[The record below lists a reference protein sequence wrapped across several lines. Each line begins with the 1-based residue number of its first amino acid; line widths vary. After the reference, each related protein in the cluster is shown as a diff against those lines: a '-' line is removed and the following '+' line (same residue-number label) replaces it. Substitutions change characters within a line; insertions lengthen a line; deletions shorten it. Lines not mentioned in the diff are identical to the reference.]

1 MNIGLKYKLGKSIL
15 ENTNKMNEKIRNIA
29 IIAHV
34 DHGKT
39 TLVDQLLRQSGVFRA
54 NEQVQDRVMDSND
67 IERER
72 GITIL
77 SKNTAVNYNGYRIN
91 IVDTPGHADFGGE
104 VERILKMV
112 DGVLLLVDAFEG
124 CMPQTRFVLRKALEL
139 GKVPVV
145 VINKVDR
152 PGARP
157 YEVVDEVLSL
167 FIELGANDE
176 QLEFPIVYASARDG
190 VSGYEPDELEP
201 NMKPIFDTIIAHVP
215 APAGED
221 EGPLQVLISTIDYDD
236 YVGRIGVGRIERGTA
251 MRNRTVVVCCAAN
264 DELREAKLSRL
275 YRFEGLKR
283 VEAETVSAGDIVAIA
298 GISGIAIGETVCDP
312 LEVEPLPFVHIDEP
326 TVSMDFIVNTSPF
339 AGKEG
344 KYVTSRN
351 LRDRLFKEVE
361 TNVSMRVETTA
372 STDAFKVSGRGEL
385 HLSILIETMRRQDYE
400 FAVSRPKVIMKR
412 DEKGHL
418 LEPIEELTI
427 DVPQEYMGTVME
439 KLGTRRAV
447 LVNMINENE
456 GSVRLI
462 FDIPARGLMGYRSEL
477 LTDTRGNGVMSHIF
491 KDYEPYTGEI
501 AERTRGSLIASESGE
516 ANSYGLFNT
525 QDRGRLFVS
534 PGDPVYEGQI
544 VGECSRNEDI
554 TVNVCKKKHV
564 TNMRASGSDEALRL
578 TPPLQLSLEQCLEFI
593 RDDELVEVTPKNI
606 RMRKRYLTK
615 EQRIKD
621 FNRKQ
626 AQNGEAD
633 V

>member
-1 MNIGLKYKLGKSIL
+1 
-15 ENTNKMNEKIRNIA
+15 MNEKIRNVA

-39 TLVDQLLRQSGVFRA
+39 TLVDQLLRQSGVFRT

-67 IERER
+67 LERER

-77 SKNTAVNYNGYRIN
+77 SKNTAVNYKGYSIN

-157 YEVVDEVLSL
+157 YEVVDETLDL
-167 FIELGANDE
+167 FIELGASEE
-176 QLEFPIVYASARDG
+176 QLDFPIVYASARNG
-190 VSGYEPDELEP
+190 VSGFEPDEMTE
-201 NMKPIFDTIIAHVP
+201 NMQPVFDTIIDHVP
-215 APAGED
+215 APRGEED
-221 EGPLQVLISTIDYDD
+221 APLQLLISTIDYDD
-236 YVGRIGVGRIERGTA
+236 YVGRIGVGRIERGVA
-251 MRNRTVVVCCAAN
+251 NRNRAVTVCA
-264 DELREAKLSRL
+264 LGGVPREAKLSRL

-283 VEAETVSAGDIVAIA
+283 VEAESVGAGDIVAVA
-298 GISGIAIGETVCDP
+298 GIPGISIGETVCDP
-312 LEVEPLPFVHIDEP
+312 ACVEPLPFVHIDEP

-339 AGKEG
+339 AGREG

-361 TNVSMRVETTA
+361 TNVSMRVEPTS

-385 HLSILIETMRRQDYE
+385 HLSILIETMRRQDFE

-412 DEKGHL
+412 DEQGHL

-447 LVNMINENE
+447 LNNMINENE

-525 QDRGRLFVS
+525 QERGRLFVR
-534 PGDPVYEGQI
+534 PGDPIYEGQI

-554 TVNVCKKKHV
+554 VVNVCKRKHV

-578 TPPLQLSLEQCLEFI
+578 TPPVDLSLEQCMEFI

-606 RMRKRYLTK
+606 RMRKRLLTK
-615 EQRIKD
+615 DQRIKE

-626 AQNGEAD
+626 SQTTE
-633 V
+633 

>member
-1 MNIGLKYKLGKSIL
+1 
-15 ENTNKMNEKIRNIA
+15 MNEKIRNVA

-39 TLVDQLLRQSGVFRA
+39 TLVDQLLRQSGVFRT

-67 IERER
+67 LERER

-77 SKNTAVNYNGYRIN
+77 SKNTAVNYKGYRIN

-157 YEVVDEVLSL
+157 YEVVDETLDL
-167 FIELGANDE
+167 FIELGASEE
-176 QLEFPIVYASARDG
+176 QLDFPIVYASARNG
-190 VSGYEPDELEP
+190 VSGFEPDEMTE
-201 NMKPIFDTIIAHVP
+201 NMQPVFDTIINHVP
-215 APAGED
+215 APGGDED
-221 EGPLQVLISTIDYDD
+221 APLQLLISTIDYDD
-236 YVGRIGVGRIERGTA
+236 YVGRIGVGRIERG
-251 MRNRTVVVCCAAN
+251 V
-264 DELREAKLSRL
+264 AKLSRL

-283 VEAETVSAGDIVAIA
+283 VETESVGAGDIVAVA
-298 GISGIAIGETVCDP
+298 GIPGISIGETVCDP
-312 LEVEPLPFVHIDEP
+312 ACVEPLPFVHIDEP

-339 AGKEG
+339 AGREG

-361 TNVSMRVETTA
+361 TNVSMRVEPTS

-385 HLSILIETMRRQDYE
+385 HLSILIETMRRQDFE

-412 DEKGHL
+412 DEQGHL

-447 LVNMINENE
+447 LNNMINENE

-501 AERTRGSLIASESGE
+501 AERTRGSLVASESGE

-525 QDRGRLFVS
+525 QERGRLFVR
-534 PGDPVYEGQI
+534 PGDPIYEGQI

-554 TVNVCKKKHV
+554 VVNVCKRKHV

-578 TPPLQLSLEQCLEFI
+578 TPPVDLSLEQCMEFI

-606 RMRKRYLTK
+606 RMRKRLLTK
-615 EQRIKD
+615 DQRIKE

-626 AQNGEAD
+626 SQTTE
-633 V
+633 

>member
-1 MNIGLKYKLGKSIL
+1 
-15 ENTNKMNEKIRNIA
+15 MNEKIRNVA

-39 TLVDQLLRQSGVFRA
+39 TLVDQLLRQSGVFRT

-67 IERER
+67 LERER

-77 SKNTAVNYNGYRIN
+77 SKNTAVNYKGYRIN

-157 YEVVDEVLSL
+157 YEVVDETLDL
-167 FIELGANDE
+167 FIELGASEE
-176 QLEFPIVYASARDG
+176 QLDFPIVYASARNG
-190 VSGYEPDELEP
+190 VSGFEPDEMTE
-201 NMKPIFDTIIAHVP
+201 NMQPVFDTIINHVP
-215 APAGED
+215 APGGDED
-221 EGPLQVLISTIDYDD
+221 APLQLLISTIDYDD
-236 YVGRIGVGRIERGTA
+236 YVGRIGVGRIERGVA
-251 MRNRTVVVCCAAN
+251 NRNRAVTVCA
-264 DELREAKLSRL
+264 LGGVPCEAKLSRL

-283 VEAETVSAGDIVAIA
+283 VEAESVGAGDIVAVA
-298 GISGIAIGETVCDP
+298 GIPGISIGETVCDP
-312 LEVEPLPFVHIDEP
+312 ACVEPLPFVHIDEP

-339 AGKEG
+339 AGREG

-361 TNVSMRVETTA
+361 TNVSMRVEPTS

-385 HLSILIETMRRQDYE
+385 HLSILIETMRRQDFE

-412 DEKGHL
+412 DEQGHL

-447 LVNMINENE
+447 LNNMINENE

-501 AERTRGSLIASESGE
+501 AERTRGSLVASESGE

-525 QDRGRLFVS
+525 QERGRLFVR
-534 PGDPVYEGQI
+534 PGDPIYEGQI

-554 TVNVCKKKHV
+554 VVNVCKRKHV

-578 TPPLQLSLEQCLEFI
+578 TPPVDLSLEQCMEFI

-606 RMRKRYLTK
+606 RMRKRLLTK
-615 EQRIKD
+615 DQRIKE

-626 AQNGEAD
+626 SQTTE
-633 V
+633 

>member
-1 MNIGLKYKLGKSIL
+1 
-15 ENTNKMNEKIRNIA
+15 MNEKIRNVA

-39 TLVDQLLRQSGVFRA
+39 TLVDQLLRQSGVFRT

-67 IERER
+67 LERER

-77 SKNTAVNYNGYRIN
+77 SKNTAVNYKGYRIN

-157 YEVVDEVLSL
+157 YEVVDETLDL
-167 FIELGANDE
+167 FIELGASEE
-176 QLEFPIVYASARDG
+176 QLDFPIVYASARNG
-190 VSGYEPDELEP
+190 VSGFEPDEMTE
-201 NMKPIFDTIIAHVP
+201 NMQPVFDTIINHVP
-215 APAGED
+215 APGGDED
-221 EGPLQVLISTIDYDD
+221 APLQLLISTIDYDD
-236 YVGRIGVGRIERGTA
+236 YVGRIGVGRIERGVA
-251 MRNRTVVVCCAAN
+251 NRNRAVTVCA
-264 DELREAKLSRL
+264 LGGVPREAKLSRL

-283 VEAETVSAGDIVAIA
+283 VEAESVGAGDIVAVA
-298 GISGIAIGETVCDP
+298 GIPGISIGETVCDP
-312 LEVEPLPFVHIDEP
+312 ACVEPLPFVHIDEP

-339 AGKEG
+339 AGREG

-361 TNVSMRVETTA
+361 TNVSMRVEPTS
-372 STDAFKVSGRGEL
+372 STNAFKVSGRGEL
-385 HLSILIETMRRQDYE
+385 HLSILIETMRRQDFE

-412 DEKGHL
+412 DEQGHL

-447 LVNMINENE
+447 LNNMINENE

-501 AERTRGSLIASESGE
+501 AERTRGSLVASESGE

-525 QDRGRLFVS
+525 QERGRLFVR
-534 PGDPVYEGQI
+534 PGDPIYEGQI

-554 TVNVCKKKHV
+554 VVNVCKRKHV

-578 TPPLQLSLEQCLEFI
+578 TPPVDLSLEQCMEFI

-606 RMRKRYLTK
+606 RMRKRLLTK
-615 EQRIKD
+615 DQRIKE

-626 AQNGEAD
+626 SQTTE
-633 V
+633 

>member
-1 MNIGLKYKLGKSIL
+1 
-15 ENTNKMNEKIRNIA
+15 MNEKIRNVA

-39 TLVDQLLRQSGVFRA
+39 TLVDQLLRQSGVFRT

-67 IERER
+67 LERER

-77 SKNTAVNYNGYRIN
+77 SKNTAVNYKGYRIN

-157 YEVVDEVLSL
+157 YEVVDETLDL
-167 FIELGANDE
+167 FIELGASEE
-176 QLEFPIVYASARDG
+176 QLDFPIVYASARNG
-190 VSGYEPDELEP
+190 VSGFEPDEMTE
-201 NMKPIFDTIIAHVP
+201 NMQPVFDTIINHVP
-215 APAGED
+215 APGGDED
-221 EGPLQVLISTIDYDD
+221 APLQLLISTIDYDD
-236 YVGRIGVGRIERGTA
+236 YVGRIGVGRIERGVA
-251 MRNRTVVVCCAAN
+251 NRNRAVTVCA
-264 DELREAKLSRL
+264 LGGVPREAKLSRL

-283 VEAETVSAGDIVAIA
+283 VEAESVGAGDIVAVA
-298 GISGIAIGETVCDP
+298 GIPGISIGETVCDP
-312 LEVEPLPFVHIDEP
+312 ACVEPLPFVHIDEP

-339 AGKEG
+339 AGRAG

-361 TNVSMRVETTA
+361 TNVSMRVEPTS

-385 HLSILIETMRRQDYE
+385 HLSILIETMRRQDFE

-412 DEKGHL
+412 DEQGHL

-447 LVNMINENE
+447 LNNMINENE

-525 QDRGRLFVS
+525 QERGRLFVR
-534 PGDPVYEGQI
+534 PGDPIYEGQI

-554 TVNVCKKKHV
+554 VVNVCKRKHV

-578 TPPLQLSLEQCLEFI
+578 TPPVDLSLEQCMEFI

-606 RMRKRYLTK
+606 RMRKRLLTK
-615 EQRIKD
+615 DQRIKE

-626 AQNGEAD
+626 SQTTE
-633 V
+633 

>member
-1 MNIGLKYKLGKSIL
+1 MGFSSKPKEKVLNF
-15 ENTNKMNEKIRNIA
+15 MNEKIRNIA

-39 TLVDQLLRQSGVFRA
+39 TLVDQLLRQSGVFRS

-67 IERER
+67 LERER

-139 GKVPVV
+139 GKTPVV
-145 VINKVDR
+145 VINKIDR

-157 YEVVDEVLSL
+157 FEVVSETLDL
-167 FIELGANDE
+167 FLELGATDE
-176 QLEFPIVYASARDG
+176 QCDFPIVYASAKQG
-190 VSGYEPDELEP
+190 ISGFDPDKLEDT
-201 NMKPIFDTIIAHVP
+201 MKPLFDTIISSVP
-215 APAGED
+215 APTGD
-221 EGPLQVLISTIDYDD
+221 PEGPFQLLISTIDYDD
-236 YVGRIGVGRIERGTA
+236 YVGRIGIGRIERGVA
-251 MRNRTVVVCCAAN
+251 VRNRTVSVCT
-264 DELREAKLSRL
+264 EGHEPREAKLSRL
-275 YRFEGLKR
+275 YKFEGLKR
-283 VEAETVSAGDIVAIA
+283 IEAETVEAGDIVAIA
-298 GISGIAIGETVCDP
+298 GISGISIGETVCDP
-312 LEVEPLPFVHIDEP
+312 LCIEPLPFVHIDEP
-326 TVSMDFIVNTSPF
+326 TVSMDFMVNTSPF
-339 AGKEG
+339 AGREG

-361 TNVSMRVETTA
+361 TNVSMRVETTD
-372 STDAFKVSGRGEL
+372 STDCFKVSGRGEL

-400 FAVSRPKVIMKR
+400 FSVSRPRVIMKR
-412 DEKGHL
+412 DEHGHL
-418 LEPIEELTI
+418 LEPIEELTV
-427 DVPQEYMGTVME
+427 DVPSEYMGTVME

-447 LVNMINENE
+447 MNNMINENE
-456 GSVRLI
+456 GSVRLV

-491 KDYEPYTGEI
+491 KGYEPYTGEI

-516 ANSYGLFNT
+516 ANSYGIFNT
-525 QDRGRLFVS
+525 QERGRMFCH
-534 PGDPVYEGQI
+534 PGDPIYEGQI

-578 TPPLQLSLEQCLEFI
+578 TPPLEFSLEQCLEFI
-593 RDDELVEVTPKNI
+593 RDDELVEVTPKSI
-606 RMRKRYLTK
+606 RMRKRLLTK
-615 EQRIKD
+615 DQRVKD

-626 AQNGEAD
+626 AMSPDEL
-633 V
+633 